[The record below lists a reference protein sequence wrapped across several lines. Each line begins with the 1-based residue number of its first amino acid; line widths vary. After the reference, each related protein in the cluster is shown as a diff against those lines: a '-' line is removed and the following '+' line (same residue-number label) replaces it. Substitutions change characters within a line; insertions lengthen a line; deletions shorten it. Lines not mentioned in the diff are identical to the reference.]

1 MTNFTRGINQIG
13 IFKKSSKIL
22 KHLPP
27 PRVKV
32 GVFRMKGPTARPDTR
47 QKGLT
52 RGLIL
57 LRLQNM
63 EPKRIPRNFPEGK
76 NSVWRSN
83 QLRISGISSICP
95 DCRGLGLCGVERH
108 GF

>member
-1 MTNFTRGINQIG
+1 MTNINRGINQIENL
-13 IFKKSSKIL
+13 KKNSSKIL

-27 PRVKV
+27 LRVKV
-32 GVFRMKGPTARPDTR
+32 GVFRLKGPTACPDTR

-52 RGLIL
+52 RALIL

-76 NSVWRSN
+76 NR
-83 QLRISGISSICP
+83 
-95 DCRGLGLCGVERH
+95 
-108 GF
+108 